1 MTAIV
6 LPEMLPAQT
15 ASWLGLFDL
24 ADRMPDGWTLVG
36 GQMVQLH
43 CFERGFSPV
52 RTTTDVDTVVHVREQ
67 PEALRSVTQAL
78 SEIGFVTDRAMS
90 VNDINHRWRRDE
102 AVIDVLIPRFLG
114 PVASVRTDI
123 HGAPGLETP
132 GAQKQIDRS
141 EQITVVI
148 DDRSATI
155 NRPTIV
161 GSLIG
166 KASALL
172 LHGDVRRHL
181 EDFVVM
187 AVLVQPEDFT
197 KGAELN
203 QLDIERLSNAIGRLR
218 RDHPTIIAL
227 VDGGAVA
234 LDRLSTYLSRG
245 PRPTQPAQR
254 SIPAWATPTTK
265 QTWVAPPRTS

>member
-1 MTAIV
+1 MTTIA
-6 LPEMLPAQT
+6 LPAMLPTQT

-43 CFERGFSPV
+43 CFERDFEPV
-52 RTTTDVDTVVHVREQ
+52 RATTDVDTVLHVREQ
-67 PEALRSVTQAL
+67 PNALMSITQVL
-78 SEIGFVTDRAMS
+78 SEIGFVTDLAMS
-90 VNDINHRWRRDE
+90 VGDINHRWRRDE

-114 PVASVRTDI
+114 PVGSARPDI

-141 EQITVVI
+141 EQVTVVI
-148 DDRSATI
+148 GDRFAVI

-172 LHGDVRRHL
+172 LPGDVRRHL

-187 AVLVQPEDFT
+187 AVLVRPEDF
-197 KGAELN
+197 ASDRLN
-203 QLDIERLSNAIGRLR
+203 RLDMDRLTHAIGKLR

-234 LDRLSTYLSRG
+234 LDRLSAYLSRVSQ
-245 PRPTQPAQR
+245 PTPQPAQR
-254 SIPAWATPTTK
+254 STPEWATPK
-265 QTWVAPPRTS
+265 GKRE